1 MPPYYCRN
9 RELDLDIERA
19 YLRAALLSSRTL
31 SSNLIPSYPFNY
43 YPYLPPY
50 YYNALP
56 PYYGAL
62 PPYPYFY

>member
-19 YLRAALLSSRTL
+19 YLRTALLSSRTL
-31 SSNLIPSYPFNY
+31 SSNLLPSYIFNY
-43 YPYLPPY
+43 PYFPQYP
-50 YYNALP
+50 YYNALL